1 MYFFKMGDIDIS
13 QKDPYFIAV
22 KVFLEKGD
30 EFLILKDK
38 FGEWDLP
45 GGRIKKF
52 EFETPLKQIIE
63 RKMGEE
69 IGSTIQYSVNRMP
82 EVLMRHERVEMV
94 PGNPT
99 IHIFGL
105 GYRAQLIEGQPELSE
120 AHTEFKWVNKNDFK
134 PEEYFKGGWLKGVQE
149 YLLIRNG

>member
-1 MYFFKMGDIDIS
+1 MADIGID
-13 QKDPYFIAV
+13 QKDSYFVAV
-22 KVFLEKGD
+22 KIFLEKDGT
-30 EFLILKDK
+30 FLILKDK

-45 GGRIKKF
+45 GGRIKKQ
-52 EFETPLKQIIE
+52 EFEKPLNEIIY
-63 RKMGEE
+63 RKMIEE
-69 IGSTIQYSVNRMP
+69 VEDLINYTVEGKP

-105 GYRAQLIEGQPELSE
+105 GYRAHLVSGDINLSE
-120 AHTEFKWVNKNDFK
+120 AHTEMKWVKLADFK

-149 YLLIRNG
+149 YLILRRAE